1 MKGLLGFED
10 DDMKLLWQNG
20 GEGPCRGQSGGGP
33 LTLLTQLA

>member
-1 MKGLLGFED
+1 MNSLLGFED

-20 GEGPCRGQSGGGP
+20 GEGPSRGQSGGGP